1 MWMAARLR
9 EGTLGWWAFFRT
21 EHEALDQVALIVFMR

>member
-9 EGTLGWWAFFRT
+9 EGKLGWWAFFRS
-21 EHEALDQVALIVFMR
+21 EREALEAVGLSE